1 VEVVVR
7 LLPDEVL
14 RGDVFLVDLRP
25 TRGGE
30 IRKARP
36 CTVVS
41 PDELNAHLRTFIV
54 APMTTGGHAYPS
66 RVPCRFASK
75 AGHVVLDQIRT
86 VDRERLVRKLGRL
99 STPTLHSVLSVLQ
112 EMFAP

>member
-1 VEVVVR
+1 VVVR
-7 LLPDEVL
+7 LAPDEVR

-25 TRGGE
+25 TGGRE

-36 CTVVS
+36 CMVVS

-54 APMTTGGHAYPS
+54 APMTTGGRPYPS

-75 AGHVVLDQIRT
+75 AGHVVLDQIRA
-86 VDRERLVRKLGRL
+86 VDRECLVRKLGRL
-99 STPTLHSVLSVLQ
+99 SASTLRGVLMLLQ
-112 EMFAP
+112 EMYAL